1 MKIQKLDQDEQKPV
15 VEADEDGNYDG
26 DDVVAVVVVV
36 EEEAMLA
43 EAAAEAVDDGDVF
56 AEVVQAEIE
65 VAWNCL
71 SDYVF
76 EKHTLAD
83 FAMIFGDVL
92 P

>member
-1 MKIQKLDQDEQKPV
+1 M
-15 VEADEDGNYDG
+15 
-26 DDVVAVVVVV
+26 
-36 EEEAMLA
+36 EEEAKLEVVA
-43 EAAAEAVDDGDVF
+43 ETVGDGDVF